1 MSCAFVV
8 TMMLL
13 GSSAVIAFVLQP
25 PKQESAASV
34 ISAVSHHR
42 CQGESLQSVRK
53 RLLRDLSL
61 QTEPQLPSGALDG
74 VRKQWKSA
82 FRAAVEQSHDAAGTS
97 DNSTGHSGSSGHS
110 SSSDDGNQLQCCSMN
125 SEVFMTDLGWDT
137 WVIHPDSLTL
147 VQCAGCSS
155 VGNAVQC
162 PRSHTNTQD
171 ATQVQGPTH
180 SALCCQPTSQTTVPI
195 VYMDELGTVVMSSV
209 QMTQS
214 CGCEPP
220 PPQQ

>member
-97 DNSTGHSGSSGHS
+97 ASGHS

-171 ATQVQGPTH
+171 ATQ
-180 SALCCQPTSQTTVPI
+180 ALCCQPTSQTTVPI

>member
-1 MSCAFVV
+1 LS
-8 TMMLL
+8 LL
-13 GSSAVIAFVLQP
+13 SLSVLLDLG
-25 PKQESAASV
+25 ASV
-34 ISAVSHHR
+34 NVCGALAHGRGVLCSR

-97 DNSTGHSGSSGHS
+97 DN
-110 SSSDDGNQLQCCSMN
+110 SSDDGNQLQCCSMN

-171 ATQVQGPTH
+171 ATQ
-180 SALCCQPTSQTTVPI
+180 ALCCQPTSQTTVPI

>member
-82 FRAAVEQSHDAAGTS
+82 FRAAVEQSHDAAGTMLAVS
-97 DNSTGHSGSSGHS
+97 HSVSVVGW
-110 SSSDDGNQLQCCSMN
+110 
-125 SEVFMTDLGWDT
+125 TDLGWDT